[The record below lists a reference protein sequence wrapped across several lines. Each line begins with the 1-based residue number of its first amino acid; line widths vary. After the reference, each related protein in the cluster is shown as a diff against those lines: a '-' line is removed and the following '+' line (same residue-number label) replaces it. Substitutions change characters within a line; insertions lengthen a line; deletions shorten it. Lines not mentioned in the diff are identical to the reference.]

1 MDLILDQG
9 NEYLTDIKK
18 RKKMIPLSI
27 NDVDPNE
34 PYAISYEYFFGNDE
48 KLS

>member
-18 RKKMIPLSI
+18 EK
-27 NDVDPNE
+27 NDTFVN
-34 PYAISYEYFFGNDE
+34 
-48 KLS
+48 

>member
-9 NEYLTDIKK
+9 NGYLTDIKK
-18 RKKMIPLSI
+18 EKNDTLSI

-34 PYAISYEYFFGNDE
+34 PYAISYEYFLGMMKN
-48 KLS
+48 